1 EELLLGR
8 REVGRGHGSEIR
20 AAIQAPVQQSVDAVR
35 RALEITP
42 PELASD
48 IVDRGI
54 VMAGGGA
61 LIRGLDIL
69 LSQETGLPIRVDEDP
84 LTCVVRGTG
93 RILDD
98 YEKYRSVLSV

>member
-1 EELLLGR
+1 
-8 REVGRGHGSEIR
+8 VTF
-20 AAIQAPVQQSVDAVR
+20 AARTVPLKILPF
-35 RALEITP
+35 ENENE

-54 VMAGGGA
+54 VMTGGGS

-69 LSQETGLPIRVDEDP
+69 LSHETGLPIHLDDDP

-98 YEKYRSVLSV
+98 PEKYRSVLTT